1 MKDLDFAEGTYIN
14 VDANVE
20 NKVPAHLTVSA
31 YAVDVNGKRMSDDL
45 ISIVVSN
52 VVAASPDG
60 TTPVVTPLNVK
71 VQQNKPGVLKNVDKL
86 MFTIEGS
93 AKENGNIIEGVTL
106 NANKHTLVARDIVV
120 KVVGKMI
127 IE

>member
-1 MKDLDFAEGTYIN
+1 M
-14 VDANVE
+14 
-20 NKVPAHLTVSA
+20 
-31 YAVDVNGKRMSDDL
+31 DVKGKRMSDDL

-52 VVAASPDG
+52 VVAASPEG
-60 TTPVVTPLNVK
+60 TTPVVTPLNIK
-71 VQQNKPGVLKNVDKL
+71 VQQKKAGELKNVDKL

-93 AKENGNIIEGVTL
+93 AKENGNTVEGVTL
-106 NANKHTLVARDIVV
+106 NAYKHTLIARDIVV

>member
-1 MKDLDFAEGTYIN
+1 
-14 VDANVE
+14 
-20 NKVPAHLTVSA
+20 
-31 YAVDVNGKRMSDDL
+31 
-45 ISIVVSN
+45 
-52 VVAASPDG
+52 
-60 TTPVVTPLNVK
+60 
-71 VQQNKPGVLKNVDKL
+71 

-106 NANKHTLVARDIVV
+106 NAYKHTLVARDIVV

>member
-1 MKDLDFAEGTYIN
+1 
-14 VDANVE
+14 
-20 NKVPAHLTVSA
+20 
-31 YAVDVNGKRMSDDL
+31 MSDDL

-71 VQQNKPGVLKNVDKL
+71 VQQKKAGVLKNVDKL

-106 NANKHTLVARDIVV
+106 NAYKHTLVARDIVV